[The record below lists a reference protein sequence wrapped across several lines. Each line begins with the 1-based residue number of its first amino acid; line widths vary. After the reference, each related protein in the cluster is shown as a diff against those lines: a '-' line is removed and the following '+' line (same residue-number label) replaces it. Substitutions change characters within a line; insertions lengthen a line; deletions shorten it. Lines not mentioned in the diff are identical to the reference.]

1 MWVLYSLEAV
11 ELSNITLIETDA
23 DVNDLKELVAGWPQ
37 ALDVSLNDP
46 HVLEARVLLKR
57 VEYFM

>member
-46 HVLEARVLLKR
+46 MFLKP
-57 VEYFM
+57 EYY